1 MNLFLFIDDKDLSIF
16 LNRPRSY
23 NDTIFSLKRYFSKFT
38 IVNISKIIGEE
49 INNKHFK
56 KILDKENIDY
66 FCPSYPSELINKIN
80 KDNNYGFFKAK
91 FDLKYYKILRTLNK
105 SDIKLIQVSNYS
117 FIFEKNSFRARTI
130 NDNLRVIFK
139 IRLMNYFHR
148 IMCALNLYPKVHIHF
163 DCDQNRIDLINSS
176 LSKKIDNFI
185 PIINLSYYKKIV
197 RINSKYY
204 SDFIKLKKNKI
215 EKKFITLSDQPLAHP
230 DFTAR
235 EGLIDYKKKDIY
247 YKNLIS
253 LLKKIEK
260 TFNKKVVICLHP
272 KAEYNNFKSF
282 KLLKK
287 NFKTVYFKTEYYIS
301 KSFLV
306 LNGISS
312 TMNYAII
319 QNKPIFIINSRYFGN
334 TVKNKI
340 KNIKKELNY
349 PIINVDNFDQYNF
362 KKLLDI
368 KNKKKIELY
377 KKNRLYFELDTTY
390 LKQVINYLKEKH

>member
-80 KDNNYGFFKAK
+80 KNNNYGFFKAK

-204 SDFIKLKKNKI
+204 SDFIKLKK
-215 EKKFITLSDQPLAHP
+215 
-230 DFTAR
+230 
-235 EGLIDYKKKDIY
+235 
-247 YKNLIS
+247 
-253 LLKKIEK
+253 
-260 TFNKKVVICLHP
+260 
-272 KAEYNNFKSF
+272 
-282 KLLKK
+282 
-287 NFKTVYFKTEYYIS
+287 
-301 KSFLV
+301 
-306 LNGISS
+306 
-312 TMNYAII
+312 
-319 QNKPIFIINSRYFGN
+319 
-334 TVKNKI
+334 I
-340 KNIKKELNY
+340 K
-349 PIINVDNFDQYNF
+349 
-362 KKLLDI
+362 
-368 KNKKKIELY
+368 
-377 KKNRLYFELDTTY
+377 
-390 LKQVINYLKEKH
+390 

>member
-16 LNRPRSY
+16 LNRPKSY

-80 KDNNYGFFKAK
+80 KNNNYGFFKAK

-105 SDIKLIQVSNYS
+105 SNIKLIQVSNYS

-287 NFKTVYFKTEYYIS
+287 NFKTVYYKTEYYIS

-319 QNKPIFIINSRYFGN
+319 QNKPIFIIKSRYFGN